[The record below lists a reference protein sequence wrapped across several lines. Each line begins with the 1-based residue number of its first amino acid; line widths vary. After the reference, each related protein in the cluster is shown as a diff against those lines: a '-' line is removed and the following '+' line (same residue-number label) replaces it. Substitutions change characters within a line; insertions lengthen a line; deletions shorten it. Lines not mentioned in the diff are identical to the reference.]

1 MKELEENKEKETYK
15 EIIRKYLL
23 KNKDIYKIKEIKK
36 INISFK
42 RLGGGMNKNYL
53 IKIETEEN
61 GEKYEFFFRCFDKL
75 INDAFDRKKEA
86 EIIKSLGEVG
96 YGPKLLDFDYQN
108 ERYRIDEYLS
118 NSIELPSEQ
127 IFNENILNDLIIIL
141 NYYSKISDI
150 YKYEINE
157 EKKSIELF
165 QTGKNH
171 FYIKKNIYDNTINNI
186 YYKSKEKFDKFMNQY
201 NKSSLRNDILNDN
214 NMNKIKN
221 IINNFPNLFSS
232 FFNQKGFFV
241 LNHHDLHQLNI
252 LLNKKTNKIFI
263 IDNELCCLSLIG
275 FDIIFYLNMSLFKFF
290 PNYEYYPDLM
300 NYDKFYSIYQK
311 YVEYFMKKNQDW
323 INQNQERFNYIQLL
337 AKEKYFCE
345 LLCVVNLFLFII
357 SLLELN
363 FNEENISGNKDI
375 FFINALNVIQ
385 LFELSYDK
393 YNIVKNN

>member
-1 MKELEENKEKETYK
+1 LA
-15 EIIRKYLL
+15 
-23 KNKDIYKIKEIKK
+23 D
-36 INISFK
+36 
-42 RLGGGMNKNYL
+42 
-53 IKIETEEN
+53 
-61 GEKYEFFFRCFDKL
+61 
-75 INDAFDRKKEA
+75 
-86 EIIKSLGEVG
+86 
-96 YGPKLLDFDYQN
+96 
-108 ERYRIDEYLS
+108 
-118 NSIELPSEQ
+118 SIELPSEQ

-165 QTGKNH
+165 QTGKNL

-186 YYKSKEKFDKFMNQY
+186 YYKSKEKFDKYINQY

-263 IDNELCCLSLIG
+263 IDNELCSLSLIS
-275 FDIIFYLNMSLFKFF
+275 FDIIFYLLVSLFKFV
-290 PNYEYYPDLM
+290 PNYEYYPNLM
-300 NYDKFYSIYQK
+300 NYDKFYWIYQK
-311 YVEYFMKKNQDW
+311 YVECFTKENKDW
-323 INQNQERFNYIQLL
+323 INQNQDRLNYIQLL
-337 AKEKYFCE
+337 SKEKYFCE

-357 SLLELN
+357 SSLELN
-363 FNEENISGNKDI
+363 FNEENIFGNKDI
-375 FFINALNVIQ
+375 FFINSLNVIQ

-393 YNIVKNN
+393 YIIAKNN

>member
-1 MKELEENKEKETYK
+1 MKESEENKEKETYK

-23 KNKDIYKIKEIKK
+23 KNKDIYKIKEINK

-86 EIIKSLGEVG
+86 EVIKTLGEIG
-96 YGPKLLDFDYQN
+96 YGPKLLYFDYQN
-108 ERYRIDEYLS
+108 ERYRIDEYLAD
-118 NSIELPSEQ
+118 SIELPSEQ

-214 NMNKIKN
+214 NMNTIKN

-241 LNHHDLHQLNI
+241 LNHHDLHQL
-252 LLNKKTNKIFI
+252 KYI
-263 IDNELCCLSLIG
+263 I
-275 FDIIFYLNMSLFKFF
+275 K
-290 PNYEYYPDLM
+290 
-300 NYDKFYSIYQK
+300 
-311 YVEYFMKKNQDW
+311 
-323 INQNQERFNYIQLL
+323 
-337 AKEKYFCE
+337 
-345 LLCVVNLFLFII
+345 
-357 SLLELN
+357 
-363 FNEENISGNKDI
+363 
-375 FFINALNVIQ
+375 
-385 LFELSYDK
+385 
-393 YNIVKNN
+393 